1 MKVWIKIHSLEQ
13 TDTIAEWLNQ
23 REIWFTHS
31 DRQDILLHESAQFV
45 TVLALKYSVRVE
57 QFDTVLELM
66 QHGYGTSNFRFA

>member
-1 MKVWIKIHSLEQ
+1 MKVWIKVYSLEQ

-31 DRQDILLHESAQFV
+31 HRQDILLHESAQFV

-66 QHGYGTSNFRFA
+66 QRGDGTSNFRFA